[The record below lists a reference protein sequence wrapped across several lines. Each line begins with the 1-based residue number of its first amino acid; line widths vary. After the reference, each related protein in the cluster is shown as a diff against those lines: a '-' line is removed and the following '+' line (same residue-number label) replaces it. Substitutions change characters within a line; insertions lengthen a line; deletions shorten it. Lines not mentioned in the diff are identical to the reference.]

1 MTIGT
6 LARQAGVSAQAFRF
20 YERKGLLTTP
30 PRAANGYRAYEA
42 DAAQRL
48 AFIGTSRAAGF
59 SLREIKRLLVISE
72 HHSGACVEVRDELD
86 GKIEALDR
94 QIAAL
99 RKVRTKLKKLQKAC
113 DKNDTD
119 CCPALGGFQS
129 VRNSA
134 KTFRATARVR

>member
-6 LARQAGVSAQAFRF
+6 LAKQAGVSAQAIRF
-20 YERKGLLTTP
+20 YERKGILTTP

-59 SLREIKRLLVISE
+59 SLREIKRLLAISE
-72 HHSGACVEVRDELD
+72 HRSGACAEVSGELD
-86 GKIEALDR
+86 GKIDALDR

-99 RKVRTKLKKLQKAC
+99 RSVRTKLQKLRKAC
-113 DKNDTD
+113 DENDTD
-119 CCPALGGFQS
+119 CCPALGGLQS

-134 KTFRATARVR
+134 KTTRVAG